1 MFTIKLMNLMKL
13 DSGVAIFIFSLTIN
27 SSTYIYNLHVLFNVR
42 LHVYLLANY
51 VSSEKNT
58 WLSN

>member
-1 MFTIKLMNLMKL
+1 MMNLMQP
-13 DSGVAIFIFSLTIN
+13 DSNVAIFIFSLTIN
-27 SSTYIYNLHVLFNVR
+27 SSTYIYNLHVLFNIR